1 MSSQSPPTGDASRRA
16 DLNSTTH
23 GDQVPTAI
31 QTIEAF
37 VQSENWPEKVKDAW
51 KRVREA
57 ALRLTASPR
66 SIEAETAQ
74 GLKDI
79 QQQVQ
84 GLTNIV
90 RGIAKPSGP
99 LSYADIAKQGLQ
111 DHSSRIRPV
120 PARRARELIIAS
132 GNEETGKKQR
142 TGRELVR
149 DINTELDCEAVV
161 AARRLPSGDVL
172 VTFDKEDD
180 KTKWAKDPK
189 VTQAFGTTAKVRT
202 REYTVIAHG
211 IRVAA
216 LNVSDQKTAI
226 ASLYAQ
232 NPKLW
237 GSIEIVRVGWA
248 KKTIVQGKKV
258 APLHIGIAEPEQAN
272 KLIDHGLLFGS
283 ELHDCEVFS
292 GDCKITQC
300 FKCYSYG
307 HIVKHC
313 RSVVR
318 CGFCAGPGHVSNDC
332 PSKEDHEKHRCAVCK
347 GGPNH
352 VAWARQCPVRQRQVA
367 AARHAYLVR
376 PTQFQ
381 VRTTLHQREKARA
394 ASPISLDI
402 DMDFNIERSST
413 PIAFQASAE
422 TVLESDT
429 EGEFVQPKRKRGRPT
444 ITSTL
449 QRSAQGSQDIRTAF
463 QIPNITFNESS

>member
-37 VQSENWPEKVKDAW
+37 VQSKNWPEKVKDTW
-51 KRVREA
+51 KHVWEA

-74 GLKDI
+74 GLNDI
-79 QQQVQ
+79 QQQ
-84 GLTNIV
+84 V

-211 IRVAA
+211 IRVA
-216 LNVSDQKTAI
+216 
-226 ASLYAQ
+226 
-232 NPKLW
+232 
-237 GSIEIVRVGWA
+237 
-248 KKTIVQGKKV
+248 

-429 EGEFVQPKRKRGRPT
+429 EGEFVQPKQKRGRPT